1 MTKEN
6 MIEII
11 RSKEQHAWKL
21 LNTLEPVLDKESK
34 LLIMYRSEW
43 NILRDLMDQ
52 LEIEK
57 IY

>member
-11 RSKEQHAWKL
+11 KSEERYAWKL
-21 LNTLEPVLDKESK
+21 FNTLEPVLDKDSK
-34 LLIMYRSEW
+34 LLIMYRSRW
-43 NILRDLMDQ
+43 VALRELLDQ

-57 IY
+57 TY